1 MNYHRLLE
9 EQKMNPDEMDIGES
23 DTDYFEADNG
33 GLRESNCS
41 RNSAEHRL
49 NPDWLNIDE
58 SDTDTSEETD
68 IELSR
73 PPKQYSNLVRLL
85 MLSRPEMSE
94 VVNAVKKRPTAID
107 MWKLDDQRRRE
118 EMDAK

>member
-1 MNYHRLLE
+1 M
-9 EQKMNPDEMDIGES
+9 
-23 DTDYFEADNG
+23 
-33 GLRESNCS
+33 
-41 RNSAEHRL
+41 
-49 NPDWLNIDE
+49 
-58 SDTDTSEETD
+58 D

-73 PPKQYSNLVRLL
+73 PPKQYSNLVRML